1 MRNSKQDELF
11 SALFSATISAHC
23 TYQKFVR
30 VVQRTH
36 LSTVVNFSSA
46 NMTNEFVIGSV
57 RRTQPGSI
65 IFCCETQ
72 IQEFDGVKFLTR
84 STQPI
89 LDTVGQSAIIV
100 SYAMDCDS
108 A

>member
-1 MRNSKQDELF
+1 MRNTKQNELF

-57 RRTQPGSI
+57 RRTQPGRI
-65 IFCCETQ
+65 IFCCVTQ
-72 IQEFDGVKFLTR
+72 IREFDGAI

-100 SYAMDCDS
+100 LYAMQCDS